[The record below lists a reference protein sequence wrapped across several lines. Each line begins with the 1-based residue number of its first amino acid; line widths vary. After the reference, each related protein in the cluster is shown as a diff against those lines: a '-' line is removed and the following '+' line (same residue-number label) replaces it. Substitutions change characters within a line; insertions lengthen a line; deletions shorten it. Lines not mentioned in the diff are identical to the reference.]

1 MVAILKS
8 RFGDPQI
15 VIQTNVDVLL
25 SLPNV
30 ESCSDIRL
38 LRKMLDVIE
47 TSSHNLRSLN
57 IDSNH
62 HGPIL
67 ISVIMKKLPEK
78 FRLELSRQMP
88 VGKWDLAKLLEV
100 FSKELASRERCQSV
114 KSSET
119 SQNIGSQ
126 DLNCGCI
133 LHVASENHN
142 QNPTKII
149 CTYCRQ
155 NHPSN
160 RCRVATDVFA
170 RNKIQQD
177 KSKCYNCLK
186 TGHSV
191 KNCTYRNIVV
201 LLVKGSITFLFV
213 NLKLILLRKI
223 TQVKT
228 RHLKMKLKIQKVIT
242 SQVAVSVQQLF

>member
-1 MVAILKS
+1 MD
-8 RFGDPQI
+8 F
-15 VIQTNVDVLL
+15 LL

-38 LRKMLDVIE
+38 LRKMLDAIE
-47 TSSHNLRSLN
+47 TTSRNLRPYD

-62 HGPIL
+62 YGPIL
-67 ISVIMKKLPEK
+67 ISVVMKKLPEA

-100 FSKELASRERCQSV
+100 FSKELASRERCQSI
-114 KSSET
+114 KSSERS
-119 SQNIGSQ
+119 SQIIGSQ
-126 DLNCGCI
+126 GLNSGTV

-142 QNPTKII
+142 RNPPKIT

-155 NHPSN
+155 YHPSN
-160 RCRVATDVFA
+160 RCRVVTDALA
-170 RNKIQQD
+170 RKKILQD

-191 KNCTYRNIVV
+191 KNCTSQHRCFGCKRKHHISICESKIDPVKKESASESQAPQNEIINSKDNNKSGGSSTT
-201 LLVKGSITFLFV
+201 LLIGYY
-213 NLKLILLRKI
+213 
-223 TQVKT
+223 
-228 RHLKMKLKIQKVIT
+228 
-242 SQVAVSVQQLF
+242 